1 LNRHSLK
8 KTQYRIIILF
18 DFIIRIYNISQFLDF
33 ILCWLFKCHK
43 FFILIITLWII
54 FLVIFLNKDALN
66 LFNVTIIFLLNL
78 LKLKKVYKFFK
89 LCEGCLILYI
99 QSILK
104 RSDVS
109 LFKFDLLICK
119 IIRLKI
125 RKIFGIDQ
133 PRRISILIKINII
146 DFLITIHRLIFIF
159 ITHHRDFI
167 SIHNWLA
174 NLLLVWNCLQIVL
187 FLLLIALHNKSISFT

>member
-1 LNRHSLK
+1 MNRHSLK

-54 FLVIFLNKDALN
+54 FLVILLNKEALN

-89 LCEGCLILYI
+89 LWEGWLILYI

-109 LFKFDLLICK
+109 LFKFDLLIWK
-119 IIRLKI
+119 IIYLKF
-125 RKIFGIDQ
+125 RKIFGINQ
-133 PRRISILIKINII
+133 PRRISI
-146 DFLITIHRLIFIF
+146 
-159 ITHHRDFI
+159 
-167 SIHNWLA
+167 
-174 NLLLVWNCLQIVL
+174 
-187 FLLLIALHNKSISFT
+187 